1 MTRQLHELRDLI
13 TTGSVDIVQPD
24 AALVGGITG
33 LRRIAAMAHE
43 HQLVFTPHTWTN
55 GMGLTANAHLAAGLA
70 DAPFLEYAYDPP
82 EWALERRDFMMAEPL
97 KADADGWLSLGDAP
111 GMGYELDERALA
123 ATAI

>member
-1 MTRQLHELRDLI
+1 
-13 TTGSVDIVQPD
+13 
-24 AALVGGITG
+24 GITG

-55 GMGLTANAHLAAGLA
+55 GMGLTANAHLVAGLA

-82 EWALERRDFMMAEPL
+82 EWTLERRDFMMAGPL
-97 KADADGWLSLGDAP
+97 KADGGWLTLGDSP
-111 GMGYELDERALA
+111 GMGYVLDERALA